1 MPSHSVVSCEQLLR
15 KETQYAHIHA
25 PRCRLI
31 PCFVHRYRLVKRT
44 RANVVRLR
52 SAEHEDAKD
61 IAALEAGQGG
71 WTFQQVQD
79 EIARE
84 ISNAVVAVDNN
95 FIVGWITV
103 WCIPPFE
110 SQIIQI
116 TVCPER
122 QRQGIATQLLTHMI
136 ETSTALGISTM
147 VLEVREDNTA
157 ARRLYEKLGFKDVG
171 VRKNYYKDG
180 SHAVLM
186 ERT

>member
-1 MPSHSVVSCEQLLR
+1 MSSLSVAPCQLPGR
-15 KETQYAHIHA
+15 ETRHKRIHA
-25 PRCRLI
+25 PRCRLF
-31 PCFVHRYRLVKRT
+31 PCLIHHYKAQRT
-44 RANVVRLR
+44 RANAVRLR
-52 SAEHEDAKD
+52 PAEHGDAKD

-84 ISNAVVAVDNN
+84 VSHTVVAVDNN
-95 FIVGWITV
+95 CIVGWVTI

-116 TVCPER
+116 TVCPGR
-122 QRQGIATQLLTHMI
+122 QRQGIATQLLKHMI
-136 ETSTALGISTM
+136 KASATLGVSTV
-147 VLEVREDNTA
+147 VLEVREDNIA

-171 VRKNYYKDG
+171 IRKNYYKDG